1 MDEVMMIYKTNILT
15 MTQNQELIFEK
26 DVYLEIENGLIKN
39 IMKEFLGVFKDMSHC
54 FVTPG
59 FIDTH
64 THIVQHRIRGF
75 YRPHLIDWLNDFTF
89 KEEAKFESSAY
100 AQQVT
105 HDFFQEALSKGST
118 CIVGYMSIHNEACDI
133 AFKNAAKTGIRA
145 IIGKVMMDQ
154 NCPDFLKEDT
164 DQSLSESIELYHKWN
179 DYDNRLNYIFSPRFA
194 PTCSKKM
201 MLSVG
206 QFINDHQAYMQTHLS
221 ENRNEIEWIEQLY
234 PEFKSYTDIYY
245 QTGLM
250 TPKSIFGHCIHLAE
264 DEMNLFNKTQS
275 KIAYCPDSNF
285 YLKSGEFN
293 AKDCSEH
300 NVPFAVASDI
310 GAGTSLYMPYHAKM
324 SIFRQSH
331 YPLTPKDAFYAITL
345 GAAKILGFD
354 HKIGSIEVGKEA
366 DIVFFENPYQYINSA
381 EEYLSKLVFT
391 SMEANIKEV
400 LVKGK
405 LVYSRKS

>member
-1 MDEVMMIYKTNILT
+1 MIYRTNILT
-15 MTQNQELIFEK
+15 MNSQNDLILDK
-26 DVYLEIENGLIKN
+26 DVFLEIENGLIKS
-39 IMKEFLGVFKDMSHC
+39 ITKEHNGIYKDLLHC

-89 KEEAKFESSAY
+89 KEEAKFENPSY
-100 AQQVT
+100 AHQITQ
-105 HDFFQEALSKGST
+105 DFFHEAISKGST
-118 CIVGYMSIHNEACDI
+118 CIVGYMSIHKEACEI
-133 AFKNAAKTGIRA
+133 AFENADQIGIRA
-145 IIGKVMMDQ
+145 LIGKVMMDQ

-164 DQSLSESIELYHKWN
+164 DQSLKESIELYEKWN
-179 DYDNRLNYIFSPRFA
+179 NTNDCLNYIFSPRFA

-201 MLSVG
+201 MEYVG
-206 QFINDHQAYMQTHLS
+206 QFIQDHNAFMQTHLS

-250 TPKSIFGHCIHLAE
+250 THKSIFGHCIHLSDQE
-264 DEMNLFNKTQS
+264 LQLFEKTQS

-293 AKDCSEH
+293 AQECNKH
-300 NVPFAVASDI
+300 HVPFAIASDI
-310 GAGTSLYMPYHAKM
+310 GAGSSLYMPYHAKM

-331 YPLTPKDAFYAITL
+331 YPFSPKDAFNSITL
-345 GAAKILGFD
+345 NAAKILGFD

-366 DIVFFENPYQYINSA
+366 DLVIFENPYNYINTA
-381 EEYLSKLVFT
+381 DEYVSKLVFT
-391 SMEANIKEV
+391 SMEDQIRQV
-400 LVKGK
+400 MIKGK
-405 LVYSRKS
+405 VVYKKGF

>member
-1 MDEVMMIYKTNILT
+1 MIYRTNILT
-15 MTQNQELIFEK
+15 MNSQNDLILDK
-26 DVYLEIENGLIKN
+26 DVFLEIENGLIKS
-39 IMKEFLGVFKDMSHC
+39 ITKEHNGIYKDLLHC

-89 KEEAKFESSAY
+89 KEEAKFENPSY
-100 AQQVT
+100 AHQITQ
-105 HDFFQEALSKGST
+105 DFFHEALSKGST
-118 CIVGYMSIHNEACDI
+118 CIVGYMSIHKEACEI
-133 AFKNAAKTGIRA
+133 AFENADQIGIRA

-164 DQSLSESIELYHKWN
+164 DQSLKESIELYEKWN
-179 DYDNRLNYIFSPRFA
+179 NTNDCLNYIFSPRFA

-201 MLSVG
+201 MESVG
-206 QFINDHQAYMQTHLS
+206 QFIQDHNAFMQTHLS

-250 TPKSIFGHCIHLAE
+250 TPKSIFGHCIHLSDQE
-264 DEMNLFNKTQS
+264 LQLFEKTQS

-293 AKDCSEH
+293 AQECNKH
-300 NVPFAVASDI
+300 HVPFAIASDI
-310 GAGTSLYMPYHAKM
+310 GAGSSLYMPYHAKM

-331 YPLTPKDAFYAITL
+331 YPFSPKDAFNSITL
-345 GAAKILGFD
+345 NAAKILGFD

-366 DIVFFENPYQYINSA
+366 DLVIFENPYNYINTA
-381 EEYLSKLVFT
+381 DEYVSKLVFT
-391 SMEANIKEV
+391 SMEDQIRQV
-400 LVKGK
+400 MIKGK
-405 LVYSRKS
+405 VVYNKGF